1 MKLVLLSLLLYY
13 LFYVSLF
20 TFPQF
25 CSKICDCLRHHFLA
39 VKKTA
44 ERWSLLQRKTLIWG
58 IAVLETQSINVTVG
72 NIAVGRLGSGNTA
85 KTCVQICRW
94 RERLDLKPQSSP
106 QGHAFFSKVTAPN
119 ASQIVIFPDEQE
131 LKDRSLSGPLFFKLS
146 Q

>member
-1 MKLVLLSLLLYY
+1 MKLVLLFL
-13 LFYVSLF
+13 LFYYSFYFSLF

-25 CSKICDCLRHHFLA
+25 CSKIYDCLRHHFLA
-39 VKKTA
+39 VKKTS
-44 ERWSLLQRKTLIWG
+44 ERWSLLQSQTFIWRL
-58 IAVLETQSINVTVG
+58 AVLETESINVTVG
-72 NIAVGRLGSGNTA
+72 NIAAGRLGSGNIA

-94 RERLDLKPQSSP
+94 RERLDLNPQSSP
-106 QGHAFFSKVTAPN
+106 QGHAFFSKATAPN